1 MSTALPLGTT
11 PGPGAEGCSP
21 ALLYSLL
28 MYASGEAIPLSTE
41 RGEFDSR
48 HGRMCKPFVAS

>member
-1 MSTALPLGTT
+1 MNTRIERIMS
-11 PGPGAEGCSP
+11 
-21 ALLYSLL
+21 

-48 HGRMCKPFVAS
+48 HGRQVEGRLFGLSYGNR

>member
-1 MSTALPLGTT
+1 MNTRIERNTS
-11 PGPGAEGCSP
+11 
-21 ALLYSLL
+21 

-48 HGRMCKPFVAS
+48 HGRPVEGRLFGLSKENG